1 MALFQ
6 SKQNKIT
13 LVDAS
18 GILYRAVFS
27 QQAQR
32 ASTFAGQPLAG
43 PAFVLYQSML
53 QLSRNFA
60 NVIYILDGYPVKKF
74 KLYPLYKAQRDAQR
88 KKDPQHEQRKEQ
100 RASLRQWIFLTV
112 PTVVGFLPDQEADD
126 CIGSLVKQL
135 STAGTEVTV
144 VTGDKDLWQ
153 LRAQGVRV
161 FYPGESGTFE
171 EVTDAQVE
179 EKFGVPSAKISQLKS
194 IDGDT
199 SDNIPR
205 IYRAPTKMTR
215 ALVNGSDNY
224 EDMWTKLDQFVD
236 AKWKPKFEEF
246 RAQADINI
254 QLAGISSDLR
264 VKFGYFNPEFA
275 QLQNILAAF
284 SINTFSANE
293 LYSQLANDRVAVLE
307 LLVNQGLLTQQ
318 DVLTY
323 EDLTTRIAVT
333 EEAPTLNT
341 PTLNTQEPE

>member
-27 QQAQR
+27 QQAQN
-32 ASTFAGQPLAG
+32 ASRFAGQPLAG
-43 PAFVLYQSML
+43 PAFILFQTMLYM
-53 QLSRNFA
+53 SRNFS
-60 NVIYILDGYPVKKF
+60 NVIYVLDGYPQHKF

-88 KKDPQHEQRKEQ
+88 EKDPLHAMRKEQ
-100 RASLRQWIFLTV
+100 RQSLRQWIFLTV

-126 CIGSLVKQL
+126 CIGSLVSQL
-135 STAGTEVTV
+135 TAAGTDVQV

-153 LRAQGVRV
+153 LRAKGVKV
-161 FYPGESGTFE
+161 FYPGETGFE
-171 EVTDAQVE
+171 EVSDAQVE
-179 EKFGVPSAKISQLKS
+179 EKFGVPSSKISQLKS

-205 IYRAPTKMTR
+205 IFRGPKAQMK

-224 EDMWTKLDQFVD
+224 EEMWGKLGEFINDT
-236 AKWKPKFEEF
+236 WRPKFEAF
-246 RAQADINI
+246 REQADINYK
-254 QLAGISSDLR
+254 LASIRSDLR
-264 VKFGYFNPEFA
+264 VKFGYFNPDFA
-275 QLQNILAAF
+275 QLENIFQAF
-284 SINTFSANE
+284 SINHFSARE
-293 LYSQLANDRVAVLE
+293 LYETLGNDRTAVLE
-307 LLVNQGLLTQQ
+307 LLVQQGLLTQQ

-333 EEAPTLNT
+333 EDALIQDTQD
-341 PTLNTQEPE
+341 TQETA